1 MAAIDP
7 DGMFYGDRMA
17 KLSLM
22 ARLYWA
28 YFYVASNGYARIEI
42 NYSKLINTVFSSFPV
57 VPTRDE
63 VSSYVIEYHESY
75 LLFVYQANGQIWGQ
89 WDTSEKYLPYR
100 KTAKD
105 HASPVPNPEKYE
117 KWKQEY
123 LKAKITEN
131 EANSNG
137 CNLFENMKKD
147 FGNSVRGLGSGS
159 GSGIGLGIGKGRGEG
174 VGSSPPP
181 VSDSPALRNGDG
193 GFDFEAAFE
202 EIWMLYP
209 EKGRTR
215 KPLSQ
220 QTFIAAFE
228 GKADHGLLFSRMLA
242 PLTEHGRWARSEQWG
257 KGMVFAIADYFQN
270 SRWDENPPGANGSSN
285 GSGTAKPMTAAQEQE
300 AVKQKQREAIRR
312 EVDTEERRQI
322 EERRKLKESA

>member
-42 NYSKLINTVFSSFPV
+42 NYQKLISTVFSSFPV

-63 VSSYVIEYHESY
+63 LTGYVMEYHEAY

-89 WDTSEKYLPYR
+89 WTTSEKFLPR
-100 KTAKD
+100 HKTAKD
-105 HASPVPNPEKYE
+105 EASPCPNPEKYG
-117 KWKQEY
+117 KWKNDYFE
-123 LKAKITEN
+123 AKLAEI
-131 EANSNG
+131 EANTNN
-137 CNLFENMKKD
+137 CNVFENMKND
-147 FGNSVRGLGSGS
+147 FGNSMRGIGRGIGR
-159 GSGIGLGIGKGRGEG
+159 GSGIGRGEG

-181 VSDSPALRNGDG
+181 VSDSRSMRNGDS
-193 GFDFEAAFE
+193 GFDFETAFE
-202 EIWMLYP
+202 EIWKLYP
-209 EKGRTR
+209 AKGRTR

-228 GKADHGLLFSRMLA
+228 GKVDHTLLFSRMLA
-242 PLTEHGRWARSEQWG
+242 PLTEHGRWTRSEQWG

-285 GSGTAKPMTAAQEQE
+285 GHDATKPPTPAQEQE
-300 AVKQKQREAIRR
+300 SIKQKQRDAIRR
-312 EVDTEERRQI
+312 EVDAEERRQI
-322 EERRKLKESA
+322 GERRRLQESA